1 MKNYFYIIAPK
12 IKIIYKM
19 ETNDKLKIYFDNV
32 DNLLRELYENKV
44 KIQDAGYLIQK
55 SQQERRERTTERKAN
70 QWQAGQ
76 VGRAEDHL

>member
-1 MKNYFYIIAPK
+1 MKTFC
-12 IKIIYKM
+12 
-19 ETNDKLKIYFDNV
+19 
-32 DNLLRELYENKV
+32 NLPPPTPENLSPSSENKV

-70 QWQAGQ
+70 QGRAGQ